1 MSSKGRILIY
11 DYREGYVIDATTG
24 EVVDR
29 VYDYSPTGVCS
40 ENCGGAGRPSR
51 NSRAAQPVSYEYYR
65 DRELYKKAK
74 RLENLGFVVDY
85 STLFS
90 VGFKK
95 ALQKES
101 SVRVEWAFKE
111 TGLLPELEGI
121 LREIEVKAPH
131 VLTRSRRSLL
141 VIAYAIRE
149 LRAGRVP
156 SYSESPVRGLVRE
169 ALFRRALGIA
179 LRLYKELDN
188 TGGGAVAEAPGRS

>member
-1 MSSKGRILIY
+1 MSNKGRILIY

-29 VYDYSPTGVCS
+29 IYDYSQTGICPGS
-40 ENCGGAGRPSR
+40 CGDAGRPSR
-51 NSRAAQPVSYEYYR
+51 SKQAKPVPYEYYR
-65 DRELYKKAK
+65 DRELYKKAT

-90 VGFKK
+90 VGFKR

-101 SVRVEWAFKE
+101 SIRVEWAFKE
-111 TGLLPELEGI
+111 MGLLPELEGI
-121 LREIEVKAPH
+121 LKEIEVKAPH

-149 LRAGRVP
+149 LRAGRRP
-156 SYSESPVRGLVRE
+156 SYSKSPVRGLVRE
-169 ALFRRALGIA
+169 GLFRRALRVA

-188 TGGGAVAEAPGRS
+188 TGGGAVAEVPGRS